1 MKLPTFLAHVT
12 LLTGVAFVLSLTLN
26 IHPLALLSLSITAT
40 FLAIAAEDY
49 TRATRFAPVRTR
61 SRPSGP
67 PPSRNEYNLP
77 FAA

>member
-12 LLTGVAFVLSLTLN
+12 LFAGVAFVLSLTLN

-49 TRATRFAPVRTR
+49 RPAARFARAQMR
-61 SRPSGP
+61 SRPGGP
-67 PPSRNEYNLP
+67 PPVRNEYSLP